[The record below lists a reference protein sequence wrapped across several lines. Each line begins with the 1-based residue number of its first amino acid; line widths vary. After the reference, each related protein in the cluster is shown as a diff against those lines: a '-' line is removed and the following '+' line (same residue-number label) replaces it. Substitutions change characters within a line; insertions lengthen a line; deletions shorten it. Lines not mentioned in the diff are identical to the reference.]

1 MFCDAHE
8 HTAFNNSDKIRII
21 LQFDVIRPEYASVS
35 TLVSARVLASICT
48 QKIMLHTLPWIRGRK
63 WALRT
68 IYYALIPIMFVPVL
82 TPIAN
87 KWLFDFFT
95 DNAKPEDAKP
105 PVAANGE
112 PSQAAA

>member
-8 HTAFNNSDKIRII
+8 HTAFNKSKKTRII
-21 LQFDVIRPEYASVS
+21 LQFDVIRPEYASVE

-68 IYYALIPIMFVPVL
+68 VYYALIPLMFVPVL
-82 TPIAN
+82 TPLFN
-87 KWLFDFFT
+87 QWLFDFFT
-95 DNAKPEDAKP
+95 DKTSKAPDAPKP
-105 PVAANGE
+105 PIAAT
-112 PSQAAA
+112 A